1 MCTPVINSIYSQYT
15 YFLSVLNLE
24 CTGKS
29 TFTSWVTWKVENG
42 LQKQW
47 FVHQHLKDKMSFDKY
62 YWKRNIQC
70 KLNFHLTWTATEN
83 NPLPSHHHSV
93 VDPYEYFEFYT
104 RFFSLSIK
112 DPEVSLPFWPLEK
125 LTALIYNSVIIYNLS
140 FLTISWNQ
148 IVIFLSFFPLRE
160 TPLRE

>member
-1 MCTPVINSIYSQYT
+1 MLVVHNQLLLCQDFQWMCTPVINSIYSQYT

-29 TFTSWVTWKVENG
+29 TFTSWVSWKVENG

-70 KLNFHLTWTATEN
+70 KLNFHITWTAAGN

-93 VDPYEYFEFYT
+93 GG
-104 RFFSLSIK
+104 SLQI
-112 DPEVSLPFWPLEK
+112 FWILH
-125 LTALIYNSVIIYNLS
+125 
-140 FLTISWNQ
+140 Q
-148 IVIFLSFFPLRE
+148 IFLSIYKGSWGISSILTIGKINSFNL
-160 TPLRE
+160 